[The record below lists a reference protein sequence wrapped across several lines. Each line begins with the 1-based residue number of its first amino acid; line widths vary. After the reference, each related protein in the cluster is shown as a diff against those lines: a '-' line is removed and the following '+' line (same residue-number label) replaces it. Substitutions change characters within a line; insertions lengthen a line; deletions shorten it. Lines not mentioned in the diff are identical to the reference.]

1 MFCGFVFGLDVELVD
16 LYLSIF
22 VVLGFSFV
30 LMVLVYYLLLVCFA
44 DFVLFVVLGWGFCMV
59 KLVGF
64 VAFDFVWFGL

>member
-1 MFCGFVFGLDVELVD
+1 MLFW
-16 LYLSIF
+16 
-22 VVLGFSFV
+22 GFSFV